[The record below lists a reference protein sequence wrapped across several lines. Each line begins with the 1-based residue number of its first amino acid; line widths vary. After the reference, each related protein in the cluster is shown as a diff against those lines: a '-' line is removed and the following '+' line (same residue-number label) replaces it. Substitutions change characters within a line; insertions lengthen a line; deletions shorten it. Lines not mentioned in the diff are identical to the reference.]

1 MESNKIR
8 KLFLDYFKSKNHN
21 IIPSASIV
29 VKDDPTLLFTNA
41 GMNQFKDI
49 FVNSN
54 KPPYSRVVNSQ
65 KCLRVSGKH
74 NDLEQVGHDTYHHTM
89 FEMLGSWSFGDYFK
103 KEAINWAWEFLIN
116 ICNLDPNRMY
126 VTYFEGCSNDGT
138 EKDIESYDIW
148 KELLPEDRII
158 AGNKKDN
165 FWEMGDVGPCG
176 PCSEIHFDNRS
187 EKERA
192 LISGKDLVNQDHP
205 QVIEIWN
212 LVFMQFNR
220 SSDGILMDLPY
231 KHVDTGMGF
240 ERLTMIMQ
248 KVNSNYETD
257 IFRPIISKIQQI
269 SNLIY
274 GKEEKIDVAM
284 RVIADHVRAVS
295 FSIADGQL
303 PSNTKAGYVVRRIL
317 RRAIRYGYTYLAL
330 ESAFIYKLVDVLIT
344 NFGSY
349 YKELNEQK
357 DLIINVIKE
366 EEESFLQT
374 LEDGLKKIQQI
385 IIGKKNEVPAK
396 DVFELYDTYGFPSD
410 LTKLILQESKLTFN
424 EEEFNICMQEQ
435 RDRSKKASKRQVG
448 DWKVLISDEKVRFIG
463 YAKLES
469 KLNILKYRKVENSGE
484 TEFHLVFN
492 KTPFYPQSGGQVG
505 DIGDI
510 SNENEIIEVLD
521 CRKENQ
527 LIIHIVKKLPQEI
540 TSEFTAKVNKRY
552 RKNISRNHSATHL
565 LHESL
570 RDILGNHVEQ
580 KGSLV
585 DNKHLRFDFT
595 HFRKI
600 DDNIIKKIEN
610 HVNNKILS
618 NIELI
623 EHKEVLIE
631 EAKSMGAI
639 MLFSEKYEEKVR
651 MIQFGSSIE
660 LCGGTHVKST
670 AEIGPF
676 KILSEGSVASG
687 IRRIEACTGEAS
699 LDYLNNQTNI
709 VDELSTLLKSKD
721 IRSSVE
727 NLIAKN
733 KELEKQIQKLNTS
746 ALSEIRN
753 KILSEAI
760 IINEIRFIAKKV
772 DLNMQSMKDISF
784 SLRKEKSLF
793 LLLASKIDNKVILSL
808 LISEDLISNEGLNA
822 SVIIQDISREINGG
836 GGGQSFFATAG
847 GDKFNGIQNAF
858 LKAKDY
864 VNT

>member
-8 KLFLDYFKSKNHN
+8 KLFLDYFNSKNHS

-54 KPPYSRVVNSQ
+54 KPPYFRIVNSQ

-103 KEAINWAWEFLIN
+103 KEAIKWAWEFLIN

-176 PCSEIHFDNRS
+176 PCSEIHFDNRC

-220 SSDGILMDLPY
+220 SSDGRLMDLTY

-257 IFRPIISKIQQI
+257 IFRPIISKIEQI

-317 RRAIRYGYTYLAL
+317 RRAIRYGYTYLTL
-330 ESAFIYKLVDVLIT
+330 ESAFIYKLVDVLIA

-385 IIGKKNEVPAK
+385 IIGKKK
-396 DVFELYDTYGFPSD
+396 
-410 LTKLILQESKLTFN
+410 
-424 EEEFNICMQEQ
+424 
-435 RDRSKKASKRQVG
+435 
-448 DWKVLISDEKVRFIG
+448 
-463 YAKLES
+463 
-469 KLNILKYRKVENSGE
+469 
-484 TEFHLVFN
+484 
-492 KTPFYPQSGGQVG
+492 
-505 DIGDI
+505 
-510 SNENEIIEVLD
+510 
-521 CRKENQ
+521 
-527 LIIHIVKKLPQEI
+527 
-540 TSEFTAKVNKRY
+540 
-552 RKNISRNHSATHL
+552 
-565 LHESL
+565 
-570 RDILGNHVEQ
+570 
-580 KGSLV
+580 
-585 DNKHLRFDFT
+585 
-595 HFRKI
+595 
-600 DDNIIKKIEN
+600 
-610 HVNNKILS
+610 
-618 NIELI
+618 
-623 EHKEVLIE
+623 
-631 EAKSMGAI
+631 
-639 MLFSEKYEEKVR
+639 
-651 MIQFGSSIE
+651 
-660 LCGGTHVKST
+660 
-670 AEIGPF
+670 
-676 KILSEGSVASG
+676 
-687 IRRIEACTGEAS
+687 
-699 LDYLNNQTNI
+699 
-709 VDELSTLLKSKD
+709 
-721 IRSSVE
+721 
-727 NLIAKN
+727 
-733 KELEKQIQKLNTS
+733 
-746 ALSEIRN
+746 
-753 KILSEAI
+753 
-760 IINEIRFIAKKV
+760 
-772 DLNMQSMKDISF
+772 
-784 SLRKEKSLF
+784 
-793 LLLASKIDNKVILSL
+793 
-808 LISEDLISNEGLNA
+808 
-822 SVIIQDISREINGG
+822 
-836 GGGQSFFATAG
+836 
-847 GDKFNGIQNAF
+847 
-858 LKAKDY
+858 
-864 VNT
+864 